1 MKKFILFFV
10 FAAIVMQ
17 FTSCKV
23 EDDPTNDNPD
33 VTSVAIDTTLK
44 SFYVKPTP
52 SSTFEGI
59 YAYDF
64 NTSPLFI
71 YSTLIINFYWYDPV
85 AEHGIYLHF
94 NNSIGDALMD
104 ENGFLK
110 AFDSG
115 VKIDSTLA
123 GTWSGYDDGVFSYD
137 YIANPSAN
145 KGNLAGQGDKYIVF
159 RAYDGGA
166 PQNKHYG
173 WLRVNV
179 AANGRDIK
187 VLSIGFQKNANMSL
201 RTGEL

>member
-1 MKKFILFFV
+1 MKKLILFFV
-10 FAAIVMQ
+10 FAAIVLQ

-59 YAYDF
+59 YAFDF
-64 NTSPLFI
+64 STSPLFI
-71 YSTLIINFYWYDPV
+71 NSTLFINLNWNDAV
-85 AEHGIYLHF
+85 EEHGIYLNF
-94 NNSIGDALMD
+94 TTTTGDALID
-104 ENGFLK
+104 GNGFLK

-159 RAYDGGA
+159 RAYDGGT
-166 PQNKHYG
+166 PQNKYYG

-187 VLSIGFQKNANMSL
+187 VLSIGFQRNANMSL

>member
-1 MKKFILFFV
+1 MKKLILFFV
-10 FAAIVMQ
+10 FAAIVLQ

-33 VTSVAIDTTLK
+33 VTSVVIDTTLK

-52 SSTFEGI
+52 SSTFESI

-64 NTSPLFI
+64 STSPLFI
-71 YSTLIINFYWYDPV
+71 NSTLFINLNWNDAV
-85 AEHGIYLHF
+85 EEHGVYLNF
-94 NNSIGDALMD
+94 TTTTGDALID
-104 ENGFLK
+104 GNGFLI

-115 VKIDSTLA
+115 IKIDSTLA

-159 RAYDGGA
+159 RAYDGDA
-166 PQNKHYG
+166 PQNKYYG

-187 VLSIGFQKNANMSL
+187 VLSVGFQKNANTSL

>member
-1 MKKFILFFV
+1 MKKLILFFV
-10 FAAIVMQ
+10 FAAIVLQ

-33 VTSVAIDTTLK
+33 VTSVVIDTTLK

-52 SSTFEGI
+52 SSTFESI
-59 YAYDF
+59 YAFDF
-64 NTSPLFI
+64 STSPLFI
-71 YSTLIINFYWYDPV
+71 NSILFINLNWNDAV
-85 AEHGIYLHF
+85 EEHGIYLNF
-94 NNSIGDALMD
+94 TTTTGDALID
-104 ENGFLK
+104 GNGFLK

-159 RAYDGGA
+159 RAYDGGS
-166 PQNKHYG
+166 PQNKYYG

>member
-1 MKKFILFFV
+1 MKKLILFFV
-10 FAAIVMQ
+10 FAAIVLQ

-59 YAYDF
+59 YAFDF
-64 NTSPLFI
+64 STSPLFI
-71 YSTLIINFYWYDPV
+71 NSTLFINLNWNDAV
-85 AEHGIYLHF
+85 EEHGIYLNF
-94 NNSIGDALMD
+94 TTTTGDALID
-104 ENGFLK
+104 GNGFLK

-123 GTWSGYDDGVFSYD
+123 GTWSGYDDGVFTYD

-159 RAYDGGA
+159 RAYDGGS
-166 PQNKHYG
+166 PQNKYYG
-173 WLRVNV
+173 WLRINV

-187 VLSIGFQKNANMSL
+187 VLSIGFQRNANMSL